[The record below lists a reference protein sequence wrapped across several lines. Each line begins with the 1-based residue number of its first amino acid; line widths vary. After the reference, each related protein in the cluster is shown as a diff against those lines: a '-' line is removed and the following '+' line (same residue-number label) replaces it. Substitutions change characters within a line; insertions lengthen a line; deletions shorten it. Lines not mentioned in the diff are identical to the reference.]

1 MSFEVNNNKYFFEKI
16 DDYPDVFFGANIHY
30 CCLGTTRGKTG
41 AEGFHR
47 VDFDYIVG
55 AARLAK
61 QVGCKHFHLLLS
73 QSADAHSLF
82 LYPKVK
88 KMPYLKCHLNVYQ
101 YIGQHKMIMLDCLEH
116 HPFESLARVIVRN
129 TVQRFAPEWIKTP
142 IEVLARAMC
151 FNTFTKNRPSIEI
164 LDNHAIFRL
173 AEQQPFI
180 TKEQT
185 NTANEH

>member
-1 MSFEVNNNKYFFEKI
+1 NNNKYFFEKI

-88 KMPYLKCHLNVYQ
+88 VW
-101 YIGQHKMIMLDCLEH
+101 GQTENALSQMSSERLSIY
-116 HPFESLARVIVRN
+116 
-129 TVQRFAPEWIKTP
+129 
-142 IEVLARAMC
+142 
-151 FNTFTKNRPSIEI
+151 RP
-164 LDNHAIFRL
+164 A
-173 AEQQPFI
+173 
-180 TKEQT
+180 
-185 NTANEH
+185 